1 MFDEVI
7 MSREHVLIIEDETD
21 IQELIQFNLEKEEYR
36 VTSTLTGEEG
46 ISQVKASPPD
56 LILLDL
62 MLPGIDGFEVC
73 RRLKSDTE
81 TQKIPIVMITAK
93 GEESDI
99 VSGLELGADDYITK
113 PFKPRILVAR
123 IRSVLRRTSKDF
135 SEDSSVMSIHNIQI
149 DSSKFKVMVDEE
161 LVNLTATEFYILKL
175 LVRRPGWVFTR
186 GQIIDAVKGSDYPVT
201 DRSVDVQITGL
212 RKKLKSAGKYI
223 ETVRGI
229 GYRFQ
234 E

>member
-1 MFDEVI
+1 
-7 MSREHVLIIEDETD
+7 MSKDYILIIEDETD
-21 IQELIQFNLEKEEYR
+21 IQELIQFNLEKEGYR

-46 ISQVKASPPD
+46 ISQIKTSPPD
-56 LILLDL
+56 LVLLDL

-73 RRLKSDTE
+73 RRLKSDDE
-81 TQKIPIVMITAK
+81 TKKILIVMITAK

-99 VSGLELGADDYITK
+99 VAGLELGADDYITK
-113 PFKPRILVAR
+113 PFKPRILIAR
-123 IRSVLRRTSKDF
+123 IRSVLRRAGKDF
-135 SEDSSVMSIHNIQI
+135 SEETSVMSIHNIKI
-149 DSSKFKVMVDEE
+149 DSSKFIVTVDDQP
-161 LVNLTATEFYILKL
+161 VPLTATEFYILKL

-212 RKKLKSAGKYI
+212 RKKLKSAGKYV